1 MENVG
6 QHTLYFP
13 SNCLD
18 STVLRSRPLFQVA
31 SAQIL
36 RFLELQK
43 TVAQKSVLVNQY
55 TVTLLL
61 WDRDKSGCTWLVG
74 KRASS
79 ETVG

>member
-31 SAQIL
+31 AAQIL

-43 TVAQKSVLVNQY
+43 SVAQKFEPVYCNPAI
-55 TVTLLL
+55 
-61 WDRDKSGCTWLVG
+61 VG
-74 KRASS
+74 QGQ
-79 ETVG
+79 VGMHMACW

>member
-31 SAQIL
+31 AAQIL

-43 TVAQKSVLVNQY
+43 SVAKSEPVYCNPAI
-55 TVTLLL
+55 
-61 WDRDKSGCTWLVG
+61 VG
-74 KRASS
+74 QGQ
-79 ETVG
+79 VGMHMACW